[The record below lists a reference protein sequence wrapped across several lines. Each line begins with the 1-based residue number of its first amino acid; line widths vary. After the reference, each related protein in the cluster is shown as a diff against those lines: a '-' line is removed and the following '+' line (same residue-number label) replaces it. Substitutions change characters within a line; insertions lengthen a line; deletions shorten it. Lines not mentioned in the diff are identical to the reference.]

1 MEETVTKVKILGVEY
16 QIVCP
21 PEEKEQVKEA
31 AVYLNQKLKEI
42 RSNANIE
49 EGKATIIAA
58 LNITNEY
65 LKNLASRK
73 ETKPYNEGVLRLSS
87 LVEEEVQKLSK
98 LGT

>member
-42 RSNANIE
+42 RNSANIE
-49 EGKATIIAA
+49 EGRATIIAA

-73 ETKPYNEGVLRLSS
+73 EVKPYNTGVLKLSS
-87 LVEEEVQKLSK
+87 LVKEEVQKLSK
-98 LGT
+98 LDT